1 MFRRAQLGCILQQVC
16 NCMFC
21 NKFQL
26 SADLTVTENYNGFGD
41 LPYVIVINDLLNS
54 TCILSCL
61 ILAHDY
67 THAFSK
73 TVMRIFQSP
82 PSVRHA
88 WTKSNQIWCVCCS
101 HEWDVQRHIFFLAP
115 PPGALGG
122 AKRSN
127 II

>member
-26 SADLTVTENYNGFGD
+26 SAGLTVTENYNGFGD

-67 THAFSK
+67 PHAFSK

-82 PSVRHA
+82 PSVRP
-88 WTKSNQIWCVCCS
+88 SRLDEIQPNLVCV
-101 HEWDVQRHIFFLAP
+101 L
-115 PPGALGG
+115 LT
-122 AKRSN
+122 
-127 II
+127 